1 MGVPGNVFQRGALE
15 VTSHVREAGVR
26 VLSFAV
32 EDEHALTQRVAVLTV
47 GDVAELHRSL
57 GAWLEAAAASDVPR
71 LSPVP
76 QQLRE
81 FVEMI
86 ARMQTEK
93 EAGGFTCEDAFA
105 TVNDLIEA
113 ARPLVAEAR
122 PSRVTVIEFRKRVL
136 CIACGGEHTPGAC
149 GAGAA

>member
-1 MGVPGNVFQRGALE
+1 MGVPGNVFQRAPLE
-15 VTSHVREAGVR
+15 VTSHVRSAGVR

-57 GAWLEAAAASDVPR
+57 GAWLEASAASDVPR
-71 LSPVP
+71 LVP
-76 QQLRE
+76 Q
-81 FVEMI
+81 
-86 ARMQTEK
+86 
-93 EAGGFTCEDAFA
+93 
-105 TVNDLIEA
+105 
-113 ARPLVAEAR
+113 
-122 PSRVTVIEFRKRVL
+122 PSKVTVIEFRKRVL